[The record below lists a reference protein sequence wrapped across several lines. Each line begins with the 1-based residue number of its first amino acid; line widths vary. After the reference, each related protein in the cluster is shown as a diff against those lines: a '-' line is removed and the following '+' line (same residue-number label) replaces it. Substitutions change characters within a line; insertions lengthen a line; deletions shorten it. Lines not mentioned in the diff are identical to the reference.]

1 MKKILLFILLSF
13 SFIHSQDSKYT
24 KTEKYN
30 CRDVYNSDRF
40 VQELNFQAAMTREYY
55 GRNMTIAEVAAVK
68 RSVTYTKCEER
79 QVPMTPKEIKKEKEK
94 ERIEAERIAEE
105 KRIAAIKEKEKQ
117 QKQYID
123 NIYSS
128 SVSLMM
134 QYLNSPTKE
143 EELNLYAYFE
153 VFPIAFYNEKKA
165 VKLTPDQKIKLIDSI
180 LMTNS
185 ATEKES
191 TFSPVLN
198 KLAGRESIGMRA
210 YENDAFGHIVGD
222 ENAVFLKDTKEFVN
236 FSEHFLKYVYINMDG
251 SKSSLLQSYRES
263 FNTIK
268 DKPTAARGHAKHGRW
283 FTLRVID
290 MYDSRTDIKE
300 GNSSKAVRKINGLF
314 KAAVVKNKVNINYDL
329 VD

>member
-1 MKKILLFILLSF
+1 MYVYEYAKVIKAYKKLYGSF
-13 SFIHSQDSKYT
+13 PPQGMLD
-24 KTEKYN
+24 E
-30 CRDVYNSDRF
+30 VYR
-40 VQELNFQAAMTREYY
+40 QHHY
-55 GRNMTIAEVAAVK
+55 K
-68 RSVTYTKCEER
+68 KCDER
-79 QVPMTPKEIKKEKEK
+79 QVPMTPEEIKKEKEK

-105 KRIAAIKEKEKQ
+105 KRIAAIEKKEKQ
-117 QKQYID
+117 QKRYID
-123 NIYSS
+123 AIYSS

-180 LMTNS
+180 LSTNS
-185 ATEKES
+185 ETEKEL

-198 KLAGRESIGMRA
+198 KLAGREGMGMRR
-210 YENDAFGHIVGD
+210 YPNEVFGHIVGD
-222 ENAVFLKDTKEFVN
+222 ESAVYLKETKEFVN
-236 FSEHFLKYVYINMDG
+236 FSEHFLMYVYINMDG

-263 FNTIK
+263 FNKIK

-283 FTLRVID
+283 LVIREID
-290 MYDSRTDIKE
+290 MYGKSGTDGKE
-300 GNSSKAVRKINGLF
+300 VNYNKPVKRINDLF
-314 KAAVVKNKVNINYDL
+314 KAAVLKNKVNINYDL